1 MSYRLA
7 TTSVSPPPS
16 NLWTSRPDIKATHSA
31 HAPIPLNHPNAV
43 PSQHNFGF
51 YASEKARLKRMANTT
66 LYTIMTLTELLNS
79 DSSRND
85 EKVRRRLQTD
95 LLEKEREMRGLR
107 KSLLKSQAFAGDRCL
122 SLTA

>member
-1 MSYRLA
+1 
-7 TTSVSPPPS
+7 
-16 NLWTSRPDIKATHSA
+16 
-31 HAPIPLNHPNAV
+31 
-43 PSQHNFGF
+43 
-51 YASEKARLKRMANTT
+51 MANTT